1 LRAAN
6 LKERFEDFMRAV
18 GGAEDIG
25 SLTRDYSA
33 PGRQKADYL
42 AFGRRA
48 IVEQKSLD
56 VEPVYK
62 VRDFIDRLSRDRN
75 IAGSGQVSLAR
86 ILSKFPDGSELK
98 VNLYRRHTQ
107 GVEDIIA
114 KADDHISDTRKTFLN
129 AEAVG
134 MVVILNEAAQVLE
147 PRFLVTRAFETLR
160 ATTPSGA
167 VRYPNIHVVVV
178 VSDADRGGDAE
189 QAELIPIETVFSDAG
204 KAHPW
209 AMRMAETLK
218 ERWAALNDA
227 RHVERS
233 GQIQD
238 AVPDEAESE
247 DLPVSATQQ

>member
-1 LRAAN
+1 
-6 LKERFEDFMRAV
+6 MRAV
-18 GGAEDIG
+18 GGLEDIEP
-25 SLTRDYSA
+25 LTRDYLA
-33 PGRQKADYL
+33 PGRQNADYL

-56 VEPVYK
+56 VESAYK

-75 IAGSGQVSLAR
+75 IGGGGQVSLAR

-98 VNLYRRHTQ
+98 INLYRRHTQ

-114 KADDHISDTRKTFLN
+114 KAEDHIGDTRKTFLN

-167 VRYPNIHVVVV
+167 ARYPNIHAVII

-189 QAELIPIETVFSDAG
+189 QAEHIPIETVYSDAG
-204 KAHPW
+204 NAHPW
-209 AMRMAETLK
+209 ATRLAETLK
-218 ERWAALNDA
+218 ERWAGLDGP
-227 RHVERS
+227 RTVEWP
-233 GQIQD
+233 GQTQD
-238 AVPDEAESE
+238 ADPDEAEKES
-247 DLPVSATQQ
+247 LPVSATQQ